1 MVGIARQKG
10 ADARSSVPPGE
21 QRKPANREGAERQ
34 TADAAAGYR
43 SVIEQLGAP
52 ETGAGGHRREV
63 LVEHRGFWRRAP
75 ESRPNLRDRR
85 LQLALADPGMDVR
98 LSTHYHAD
106 RTAPLPAE
114 LRVTLE
120 KSPSKVRAPKISKT
134 TPRKVAGGRHGCF
147 ESKLTRRANQRH
159 FFTIPQSCKR
169 PSLRNNGRV
178 GCDCG
183 SNPHPPLKLHRLAAA
198 NDRLRVAEPRA
209 RPARVPQGIST

>member
-1 MVGIARQKG
+1 MREAPSPRGTAQASKSRRRRAANG
-10 ADARSSVPPGE
+10 GCGRRLSVSY
-21 QRKPANREGAERQ
+21 RATWCSRN
-34 TADAAAGYR
+34 R
-43 SVIEQLGAP
+43 SV
-52 ETGAGGHRREV
+52 AGRHRREV
-63 LVEHRGFWRRAP
+63 LVQHRGFWRRAP
-75 ESRPNLRDRR
+75 ESRPNLLDRR

-98 LSTHYHAD
+98 LSTHYHAY
-106 RTAPLPAE
+106 RTVPLPAE

-183 SNPHPPLKLHRLAAA
+183 RKILTHH
-198 NDRLRVAEPRA
+198 
-209 RPARVPQGIST
+209 